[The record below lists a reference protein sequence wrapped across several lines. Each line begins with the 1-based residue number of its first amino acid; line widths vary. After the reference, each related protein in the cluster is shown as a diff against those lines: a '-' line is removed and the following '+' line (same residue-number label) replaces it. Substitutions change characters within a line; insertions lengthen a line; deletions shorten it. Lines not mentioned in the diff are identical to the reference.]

1 MGQTV
6 YVLMELTGNKKTM
19 EWRPVAV
26 VSDSSVAEQW
36 QSYGAN
42 VDWVPL
48 ELDDTKYLQPG
59 ENKPE
64 FRPQQIT
71 PLEQRAVETAQKLEE
86 TNRRL
91 MKIIERLQKQL
102 GIRGKVPGTEEFKQ
116 EMPAGSKKT
125 SSLFDDEEYNE
136 GGGEV

>member
-6 YVLMELTGNKKTM
+6 YVLMELQGNKKTM

-26 VSDSSVAEQW
+26 VSSPTVAEQW
-36 QSYGAN
+36 QQYGAN

-64 FRPQQIT
+64 FHPQEISPIET
-71 PLEQRAVETAQKLEE
+71 RAAETAQKLME
-86 TNRRL
+86 TNQRL
-91 MKIIERLQKQL
+91 ISLVQQMAKRL
-102 GIRGKVPGTEEFKQ
+102 GIKGPIPELQ
-116 EMPAGSKKT
+116 EMKTKPPKT

-136 GGGEV
+136 GT